1 LPAPHKDAVRCLLD
15 ECLPATVAEALALVG
30 HPIISVRGLGKSG
43 VGDEELIP
51 WMGREKFIWITRD
64 DAARRQHGGPLRA
77 AQLSVVWVRGTERS
91 KSGLT
96 LVQLHLL
103 LTNKLPEIVNRV
115 EKSRIPLWFLL
126 YLKASGQPVLQAT
139 PAFERLPGEPR
150 RRGIS

>member
-1 LPAPHKDAVRCLLD
+1 VRCLLD

-30 HPIISVRGLGKSG
+30 HPINSVRGLGKSG

-51 WMGREKFIWITRD
+51 WMGRERLIWITKD

-96 LVQLHLL
+96 LIQLHLL
-103 LTNKLPEIVNRV
+103 LTNKLPEIVDRV

-126 YLKASGQPVLQAT
+126 YLYLKASGQPVLQST

-150 RRGIS
+150 RRDIS